1 MKKDGRRRGAK
12 AQPGGLSSETLSEPE
27 PRAGGELEHSPSAAR
42 QATSWPRPRL
52 AASSSARRQP
62 HPPALEL
69 RAALKLGGWT
79 PEGDRTPGFFWFTRT
94 AGPKLPGIISWT
106 KDLWR
111 PLLAALPQQFKR
123 TVPVANPDPQGPKT
137 SGATFSGREVAQRP
151 ASTEVCLTIFTRIPN
166 WSPSLPSSLHSQ
178 LGESR

>member
-1 MKKDGRRRGAK
+1 MKKDGRCRGAK

-52 AASSSARRQP
+52 AASSAA
-62 HPPALEL
+62 ALEL
-69 RAALKLGGWT
+69 GAALKLGGWT
-79 PEGDRTPGFFWFTRT
+79 REGDKTPGFFWFTRT

-123 TVPVANPDPQGPKT
+123 TVPVANPDPQGLKT

-151 ASTEVCLTIFTRIPN
+151 ASTEVCLTIFTRIPD
-166 WSPSLPSSLHSQ
+166 WSPSSLHSQ

>member
-1 MKKDGRRRGAK
+1 MRGEEGWTVPRCQGPAWRPELGDTLRAGAPGWRGAGALSLRSTPGHLL
-12 AQPGGLSSETLSEPE
+12 AQ
-27 PRAGGELEHSPSAAR
+27 ASPCRRPAA
-42 QATSWPRPRL
+42 
-52 AASSSARRQP
+52 
-62 HPPALEL
+62 ALEL
-69 RAALKLGGWT
+69 GAALKLGGWT
-79 PEGDRTPGFFWFTRT
+79 RDGDKTPGFFWFTRT

-123 TVPVANPDPQGPKT
+123 TVPVANPDPQGLKT

-151 ASTEVCLTIFTRIPN
+151 ASTEICLKIFTWIPD
-166 WSPSLPSSLHSQ
+166 WSPCLPSSLHSQ